1 MAKVIAKQTKQ
12 TFGKRK
18 VGKHKKRNSP
28 KDKNTK
34 TNIGQG

>member
-1 MAKVIAKQTKQ
+1 MAKAMGNGVKQ

-18 VGKHKKRNSP
+18 EGLHVKRKSP

-34 TNIGQG
+34 PNKGQG